1 MSRNHSST
9 NPTSALETIQ
19 QTFPTASADAWKQLA
34 DVHILREYPAGSV
47 LFLQGKP
54 AQGIYVI
61 RSGRVEVTISA
72 DDQQLLLRVAGP
84 GTVLGAGPTLNGRD
98 HDTTARAAQAVELLF
113 FPRPE
118 LLKVIGQFPAICLDL
133 AQVINADLDAAY
145 EGLRFL
151 RGRRRTSF
159 SQYQQTHV

>member
-1 MSRNHSST
+1 MARNHS
-9 NPTSALETIQ
+9 NPQSAAETIQ
-19 QTFPTASADAWKQLA
+19 HAFPTASSEAWKQLS

-47 LFLQGKP
+47 LFMQSKP
-54 AQGIYVI
+54 AQGIYVV

-72 DDQQLLLRVAGP
+72 DDQQLLLRVAGS
-84 GTVLGAGPTLNGRD
+84 GTVLGAGPTLNGRP
-98 HDTTARAAQAVELLF
+98 HDTTALATEAVEVLF

-118 LLKVIGQFPAICLDL
+118 LLKVIGRFPAICLDL

-151 RGRRRTSF
+151 RGRRRSGVSSYHQMTL
-159 SQYQQTHV
+159 